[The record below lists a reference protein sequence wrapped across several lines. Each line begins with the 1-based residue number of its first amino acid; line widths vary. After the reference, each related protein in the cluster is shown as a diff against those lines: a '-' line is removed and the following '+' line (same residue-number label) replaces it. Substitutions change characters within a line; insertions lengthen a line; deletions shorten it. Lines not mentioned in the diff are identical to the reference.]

1 MWKLT
6 LGYSNMLSF
15 AISLPIAIKSPY
27 LGQPC
32 CYWLSK
38 STMCHKYTWN
48 LEPFP
53 SKTFILTTI
62 GHLPPLPLFIPN
74 KMMRNKRWYRISDQ
88 NIHVYMY
95 TALKIQ
101 IQTKKQATD
110 SHYKP
115 KLKIYLKHNN
125 LSSDSLKVTITGVI
139 TFREL
144 LKCVLPSHSSQI
156 A

>member
-6 LGYSNMLSF
+6 LDYGNTLSF
-15 AISLPIAIKSPY
+15 AISLPIAAKSPY

-38 STMCHKYTWN
+38 STTYTWN

-62 GHLPPLPLFIPN
+62 GHLPHHFSSQI
-74 KMMRNKRWYRISDQ
+74 RWWKTRDDIKYLIK
-88 NIHVYMY
+88 ILMY
-95 TALKIQ
+95 TCTLLSKFKSRLKSKQQ
-101 IQTKKQATD
+101 IATIN
-110 SHYKP
+110 P
-115 KLKIYLKHNN
+115 NWKIYTKHNN
-125 LSSDSLKVTITGVI
+125 LRSDSLKVTITAVI